1 MPTNWNAHIDAFLP
15 EDGFEGTLVGRVWRP
30 DVGGPSVVSVRE
42 SGVVDITNAAPTM
55 SAFINAKIRAPW
67 PAPTAKT
74 LATGAQSPRTASPA
88 NKTTRSPGF
97 CRQATCR
104 RTRHVA

>member
-1 MPTNWNAHIDAFLP
+1 MPTNWDAHIDAFLP

-55 SAFINAKIRAPW
+55 SALTNAKDPCAM
-67 PAPTAKT
+67 
-74 LATGAQSPRTASPA
+74 ASA
-88 NKTTRSPGF
+88 AGSSF
-97 CRQATCR
+97 SI
-104 RTRHVA
+104 